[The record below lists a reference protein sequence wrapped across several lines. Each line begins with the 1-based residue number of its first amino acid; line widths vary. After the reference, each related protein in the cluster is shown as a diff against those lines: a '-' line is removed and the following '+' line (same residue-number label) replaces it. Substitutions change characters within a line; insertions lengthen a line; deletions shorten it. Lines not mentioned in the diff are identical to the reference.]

1 MTDSTQPQPF
11 EQLEQNERLDAILAG
26 FSGDESTIRRALTS
40 SDGKTRSSAL
50 RALERMGTLTSDD
63 LSSHVDDESNHVRR
77 RVAEL
82 GARHTSV
89 PLAVLLHDSDLYVAE
104 MAAWAFGER
113 THVTDDELAA
123 LIASATED
131 QRALVREA
139 CVASLG
145 AIGDVRGLPAIL
157 AGCTDKPAVRRR
169 AVLAL
174 APFEGP
180 DVDEALQRALT
191 DNDWQVRQNA
201 EDMVKPR

>member
-1 MTDSTQPQPF
+1 MTDSSHPQPF
-11 EQLEQNERLDAILAG
+11 EQLEQSERLDAILAG

-50 RALERMGTLTSDD
+50 RALERNGTLTSDD
-63 LSSHVDDESNHVRR
+63 LSSHVDDKSNHVRR

-89 PLAVLLHDSDLYVAE
+89 PLVVLLRDSDLYVAE

-113 THVTDDELAA
+113 SHVTDDELAT

-131 QRALVREA
+131 ERALVREA

-157 AGCTDKPAVRRR
+157 SGCTDKPAVRRR

>member
-1 MTDSTQPQPF
+1 MTDTPHHGSR
-11 EQLEQNERLDAILAG
+11 ERLTAILAG
-26 FSGDESTIRRALTS
+26 FSGDESAIRQALLS
-40 SDGKTRSSAL
+40 SDAKTRSSAL
-50 RALERMGTLTSDD
+50 RALERMGALNPDD
-63 LSSHVDDESNHVRR
+63 LSRHIDDSSEHVRR

-82 GARHTSV
+82 GARHESV
-89 PLAVLLHDSDLYVAE
+89 PLVVLLHDSDLYVAE

-113 THVTDDELAA
+113 SHVSDDDLSA
-123 LIASATED
+123 LIASATTDE
-131 QRALVREA
+131 RALVREA

-145 AIGDVRGLPAIL
+145 AIGDERGLPAIL
-157 AGCTDKPAVRRR
+157 LGCEDKPAVRRR

-180 DVDEALQRALT
+180 DVDAALQRALS